1 MTNVERIVDGIIHNE
16 DAGMVCRIALKDET
30 VTKAVSASIERYM
43 HARTMAENAVARTIK
58 WLSEYLSFV
67 SEKAPE
73 SLGKPNPW
81 AWYTVV
87 CYASMFAHDKDWREL
102 TEIGL
107 PRLRLNSLPIEE
119 DTAETEIEIL
129 KRCKE
134 VCGRSVEQRKKGSV
148 H

>member
-30 VTKAVSASIERYM
+30 VAKAVSASIERYM

-107 PRLRLNSLPIEE
+107 PRLRQFSSDRGRHSRNRNRNS
-119 DTAETEIEIL
+119 ETMQGGL
-129 KRCKE
+129 
-134 VCGRSVEQRKKGSV
+134 RSQC
-148 H
+148 